1 MFGNAGFVLVVEI
14 IKAAMLKG
22 LARHGGCLLAIAA
35 DGGIHGEPCVV
46 HGVAETAVEKFRFR
60 FGSLESFA
68 C

>member
-22 LARHGGCLLAIAA
+22 LAGDCGCLLAIPA
-35 DGGIHGEPCVV
+35 DGGIHGEPCVM
-46 HGVAETAVEKFRFR
+46 HGVAETAFEKFRFR
-60 FGSLESFA
+60 FGSFESFA

>member
-1 MFGNAGFVLVVEI
+1 MLGNAGYVLVVEI

-22 LARHGGCLLAIAA
+22 LAGDCRCLLAIAA

-60 FGSLESFA
+60 FGSLESFNR
-68 C
+68 

>member
-35 DGGIHGEPCVV
+35 DGGIHGEPRVMR
-46 HGVAETAVEKFRFR
+46 GVAETAVENFRFR
-60 FGSLESFA
+60 FGAFDSFNR
-68 C
+68 